1 MSDATRI
8 RMTLAEFKAMPET
21 SGFVE
26 FIAGEVIVS
35 PTPKYPHQ
43 QSVAKIH
50 LYLDGLDLAGEI
62 VLSPMDVYFGED
74 ALEPD
79 VFWVMPGGRCQLG
92 EDGYWYGAP
101 DLVVEVAS
109 PSTVYRDRG
118 RKFEI
123 YEEYGVREYWLVDT
137 DARFIEVYALVDGRF
152 ERKGVFGKGT
162 EFTSA
167 VLGQT
172 VKVDMLFK

>member
-1 MSDATRI
+1 MAEATRI

-26 FIAGEVIVS
+26 LIDGELIVS
-35 PTPKYPHQ
+35 PTPKNPHQ
-43 QSVAKIH
+43 SAVGSIYV
-50 LYLDGLDLAGEI
+50 YLWQLELGGELVI
-62 VLSPMDVYFGED
+62 SPMDVYFGED

-79 VFWVMPGGRCQLG
+79 VFWVAPDGRCKLG
-92 EDGYWYGAP
+92 EDGYWHGAP

-109 PSTVYRDRG
+109 PSTAYRDRG

-123 YEEYGVREYWLVDT
+123 YEEHGVREYWLVDT
-137 DARFIEVYALVDGRF
+137 DARFIEVYALVEGRF

-167 VLGQT
+167 VLGRT
-172 VKVDMLFK
+172 VSVDTMFK